1 MNNNEGPFRT
11 LVEDTSITLAI
22 LGSDGTI
29 HYESPSLERILN
41 CRRGERVGSGIEK
54 WLHPDDVKEINEIFE
69 KFAGN
74 SRDVIVR
81 NIRLHHKDGSWRAF
95 RVCAE
100 NLLEN
105 PSINGFVFNYS
116 EITDSIGFEEKFL
129 QSQKMEAIG
138 NLAGG
143 ISHDFS
149 NLLLAIQGYSEMALM
164 KMKSSDP
171 LINELKGIHDAAL
184 SAAEL
189 TRQLL
194 ILSQKQAVMPAVISI
209 NKIINGMMKMFM
221 RIISENIKIETE
233 LRPGLWK
240 VKADKANIE
249 QLLLNL
255 VVNAKDAMPY
265 GGTLTIKT
273 DNISLKESSNLAFSC
288 EHPEKMVC
296 LTISDTGIGM
306 DKEVLRYI
314 FDPFFT
320 TKESGKGTGLGLSIV
335 HGIVARHEGHIEV
348 KSEPDKGSVFQIY
361 LPTTMQESEEKT
373 EKPDSTLT
381 GLRGKGE
388 RILIVEDDV
397 SARRFLKRVL
407 EQYRYVVKT
416 AATAKEAIEVF
427 QEDNTFDLLFSD
439 VVLPDI
445 NGLDLAEGLR
455 RLVPTLRVLMTSGY
469 AEEKSQLTNIIEKNI
484 PFIHKPYPL
493 LVLLQAIRRV
503 IEMKG

>member
-1 MNNNEGPFRT
+1 MEKSEDSFRE
-11 LVEDTSITLAI
+11 LVENTSITIAVLD
-22 LGSDGTI
+22 SDGTI
-29 HYESPSLERILN
+29 IYESPSLEKILDSE
-41 CRRGERVGSGIEK
+41 RGERIGTGIEK
-54 WLHPDDVKEINEIFE
+54 WLHPDDVKEINDIFE
-69 KFAGN
+69 QFARN
-74 SRDVIVR
+74 SKDLLVK
-81 NIRLHHKDGSWRAF
+81 NIRLQDKDGSWHAF
-95 RVCAE
+95 RVSAE
-100 NLLEN
+100 NLLDN
-105 PSINGFVFNYS
+105 PSINGFVFNYN
-116 EITDSIGFEEKFL
+116 EIGDAIGFEEKFL

-194 ILSQKQAVMPAVISI
+194 ILSQKQAVMPSIISI

-221 RIISENIKIETE
+221 RIIGENIKIETE

-273 DNISLKESSNLAFSC
+273 ENISPKESSSLAFSC
-288 EHPEKMVC
+288 NHPEKMVC

-306 DKEVLRYI
+306 DKEILRYI

-348 KSEPDKGSVFQIY
+348 DSVPDKGSTFHVY
-361 LPTTMQESEEKT
+361 LPTTMQESEEKP
-373 EKPDSTLT
+373 EKVDSTLT

-427 QEDNTFDLLFSD
+427 QEDSSFDLLFSD

-445 NGLDLAEGLR
+445 NGLDLAEGLQR
-455 RLVPTLRVLMTSGY
+455 HVPSLRVLMTSGY
-469 AEEKSQLTNIIEKNI
+469 AEEKSQLTTIIDKNI
-484 PFIHKPYPL
+484 PFIRKPYPL

-503 IEMKG
+503 IEMK

>member
-1 MNNNEGPFRT
+1 MNNSEGKFRT
-11 LVEDTSITLAI
+11 LIEDTSITLAI
-22 LGSDGTI
+22 LGSDRTI
-29 HYESPSLERILN
+29 QYESPSVERILGYE
-41 CRRGERVGSGIEK
+41 RGERVGTVIDR
-54 WLHPDDVKEINEIFE
+54 WLHSDDIKEIREIF
-69 KFAGN
+69 KVFT
-74 SRDVIVR
+74 RDNKEVIVR
-81 NIRLHHKDGSWRAF
+81 SIRLQHKDGSWHTF
-95 RVCAE
+95 KVSAE
-100 NLLEN
+100 NLLGN
-105 PSINGFVFNYS
+105 LLMNGIVFNYS
-116 EITDSIGFEEKFL
+116 EINDHVGFEDKFL

-149 NLLLAIQGYSEMALM
+149 NLLLAIQGYSEMALI
-164 KMKSSDP
+164 KMKSSDS
-171 LINELKGIHDAAL
+171 LIHELKGIHDAAL

-189 TRQLL
+189 TRQLC
-194 ILSQKQAVMPAVISI
+194 ILSQKQAIRPAVINI

-221 RIISENIKIETE
+221 RIIGENINIETE

-265 GGTLTIKT
+265 GGKLTIKT
-273 DNISLKESSNLAFSC
+273 ENTSLNEHSSQAFSF
-288 EHPEKMVC
+288 EQPEKMVC
-296 LTISDTGIGM
+296 LTITDTGVGM
-306 DKEVLRYI
+306 EKEVLKNI

-335 HGIVARHEGHIEV
+335 HGIVARHEGQIEV
-348 KSEPDKGSVFQIY
+348 TSEPDKGSTFNIY
-361 LPTTMQESEEKT
+361 LPTTMQEGEEKP
-373 EKPDSTLT
+373 EKTTSTLT

-388 RILIVEDDV
+388 KILIVEDDV

-427 QEDNTFDLLFSD
+427 QEDKTFDLLFSD

-445 NGLDLAEGLR
+445 SGLELAEGLR
-455 RLVPTLRVLMTSGY
+455 RHVPTLKVLMTSGY
-469 AEEKSQLTNIIEKNI
+469 AEEKSQLTTIIERDI

-503 IEMKG
+503 IETSE